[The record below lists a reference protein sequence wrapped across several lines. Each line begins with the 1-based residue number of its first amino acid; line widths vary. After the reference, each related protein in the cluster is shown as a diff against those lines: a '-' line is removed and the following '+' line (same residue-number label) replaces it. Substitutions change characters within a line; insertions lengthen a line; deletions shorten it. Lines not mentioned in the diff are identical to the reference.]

1 MGGRDA
7 LGRQPAHAL
16 DSAGFRARLRRH
28 LGLRRVPLQ
37 GNRLLGAGIRAHD
50 HLERSRSGHRLAH
63 QRRTDAGGERRL
75 RKTADR
81 GGCFCLRVVALPTP
95 MRDGRAS
102 ERMPEGDAMSA
113 ALSASIVTHAPDLA
127 LLDQTLDSLRRA
139 LHVARAR
146 GMLVRADVSV
156 IDNGPGEGWR
166 GPLRALLERTFAG
179 TPWAAAEVVTG
190 HGNVGYG
197 RGHNLALLRSG
208 ADYHLVLNPD
218 VMMQDDTVCEAI
230 AFMQSHRDVDLL
242 APLVIGPDGK
252 VQYLCKR
259 YPALFDLALRG
270 FAPQPVKSLFR
281 SRLER
286 YEMKCEADSG
296 KPFDATLAS
305 GCCM

>member
-1 MGGRDA
+1 M
-7 LGRQPAHAL
+7 
-16 DSAGFRARLRRH
+16 S
-28 LGLRRVPLQ
+28 
-37 GNRLLGAGIRAHD
+37 
-50 HLERSRSGHRLAH
+50 
-63 QRRTDAGGERRL
+63 
-75 RKTADR
+75 
-81 GGCFCLRVVALPTP
+81 
-95 MRDGRAS
+95 DGRAS

-113 ALSASIVTHAPDLA
+113 ALPASIVTHAPDLA
-127 LLDQTLDSLRRA
+127 LLEQTLDLLRRA
-139 LHVARAR
+139 LHVAHAR
-146 GMLVRADVSV
+146 GMLGRADVSV
-156 IDNGPGEGWR
+156 IDNGPGKGWR
-166 GPLRALLERTFAG
+166 GPLRALLERTFAD
-179 TPWAAAEVVTG
+179 TPCAAAEVVTG

-218 VMMQDDTVCEAI
+218 VMMQDDAVCEAI

-305 GCCM
+305 GCCMFLRRAAAAASGGFRDDFFMYFEDFDLSLRMGEHGRLVCVPQVKIVHYGGNAADKGGTHIRMFLRSAVKFYSRYGWKLW